1 MRRWLLLTAMATFG
15 LTGWSAV
22 ASDDVV
28 LTLTGAVEGGS
39 VQWTRSDLKRL
50 DWQEMG
56 TTTSVTDGVR
66 TFRGILMRDIL
77 ERSGAVGETVVAR
90 ALNDYE
96 IDIPVGDFHRFDVLA
111 ALYMDGVELTPR
123 DKGPIWI
130 VYPRDDHA
138 ELADVRYDMRW
149 VWQLV
154 EIEVR

>member
-1 MRRWLLLTAMATFG
+1 MIALTAFG
-15 LTGWSAV
+15 LVSGSAT

-28 LTLTGAVEGGS
+28 LTLTGAVEGGL
-39 VQWTRSDLKRL
+39 VQWTRSDLERL
-50 DWQEMG
+50 DWQELG

-66 TFRGILMRDIL
+66 KFRGILMRDIL
-77 ERSGAVGETVVAR
+77 DRSGAEGETVVAR
-90 ALNDYE
+90 ALNNYE
-96 IDIPVGDFHRFDVLA
+96 IDIPVGDFNRFDVLA

-130 VYPRDDHA
+130 VYPRDDYA
-138 ELADVRYDMRW
+138 ELADIRYDMRW